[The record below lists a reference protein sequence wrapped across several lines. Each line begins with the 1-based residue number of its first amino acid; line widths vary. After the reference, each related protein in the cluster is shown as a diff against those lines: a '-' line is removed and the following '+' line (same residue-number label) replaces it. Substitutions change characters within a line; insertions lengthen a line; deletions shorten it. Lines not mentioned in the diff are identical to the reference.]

1 MAFENMEQAAA
12 ALAEAVSSPEG
23 SSAPVEAAQETQP
36 AANQP
41 VVEPTTISPTEG
53 VQEPQ
58 TTPEEEGLLASR
70 NIDLS
75 ELDDTSREW
84 LQARE
89 REMQSVMTQRTQ
101 EAAEARRQA
110 EEATQFIQE
119 LNTNPFFA
127 QQIVQN
133 LSQQLQAAGFSPAQA
148 DAQALAQTQQVASQ
162 GQPDPNAQQYDEYG
176 FEDDPYLSEI
186 QKVAQRQD
194 RIDAML
200 QAQAENTRIASLEAQ
215 LNNQAAYI
223 QSQNPD
229 IGDADMGKIINMAY
243 AHGGDLVAAAEEYK
257 AIKEAAVQDWISRK
271 GSAPGPST
279 PPAGGSAQAPP
290 QKFEGLHDPRLEQAA
305 LQRLNSVLG
314 NS

>member
-1 MAFENMEQAAA
+1 MAFENMEQAAQ
-12 ALAEAVSSPEG
+12 ALADAVSSPEG
-23 SSAPVEAAQETQP
+23 SSAPVEATQETQP
-36 AANQP
+36 TQTQP
-41 VVEPTTISPTEG
+41 YVEPTTIASPEG

-58 TTPEEEGLLASR
+58 QVPEEEGLLASR

-89 REMQSVMTQRTQ
+89 REMQAVMTQRTQ

-110 EEATQFIQE
+110 EEATQFINE

-148 DAQALAQTQQVASQ
+148 DAQALAQTQQVAAQ
-162 GQPDPNAQQYDEYG
+162 GQPVQEAPQVDEYG

-200 QAQAENTRIASLEAQ
+200 AQQAEQTRVASLEAQ

-223 QSQNPD
+223 QSQDPT
-229 IGDADMGKIINMAY
+229 ITDADMGKIINMAY
-243 AHGGDLVAAAEEYK
+243 AHGGDLVRAHQEYA

-279 PPAGGSAQAPP
+279 PPTGASAQAPP

-314 NS
+314 GS